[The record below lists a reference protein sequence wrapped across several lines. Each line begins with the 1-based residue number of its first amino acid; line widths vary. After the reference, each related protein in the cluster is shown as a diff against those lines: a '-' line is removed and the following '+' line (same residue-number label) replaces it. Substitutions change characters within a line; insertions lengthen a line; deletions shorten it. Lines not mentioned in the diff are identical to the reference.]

1 MMTYPDIDHRKLVVQ
16 QFIVSQFITIINDFI
31 VVKLS
36 SRQNLHLQIILI
48 FYRFIIKQF
57 FIFYNYYTFI
67 FPYASIIFFIF
78 KKSNVHFSNLTYF

>member
-1 MMTYPDIDHRKLVVQ
+1 MTIDHGKLVER

-31 VVKLS
+31 IVKLS

-57 FIFYNYYTFI
+57 FIFYNYTFI
-67 FPYASIIFFIF
+67 FPYASIFFF
-78 KKSNVHFSNLTYF
+78 YLKKK